1 MKLGRHMPISS
12 KPIEAVQIAQQIGCE
27 TIQIFVNNPMSWRQS
42 PDTPSQPGKI
52 DLPTAFAQACVKYG
66 QSPVVVHAPYLINL
80 ASPDNSIFDK
90 SVALL
95 RGTIQRAARF
105 GAQYVVFHIGSHR
118 GAGIEAGIQRIA
130 AGLRQALPETPDG
143 MMVLLENDVG
153 AGHEVGY
160 RIEHLAAA
168 LDLLPEYK
176 QRLGI
181 CLDTA
186 HLWGAGYNLGD
197 EEEVER
203 IIADVD
209 RLIGVQRLPV
219 IHLNDTKTALGGHRD
234 LHERIGEGIIP
245 AVGISA
251 LLRHPAL
258 QKTAFILETPIE
270 SLDKE
275 NDRPDWAKDT
285 AHLARVRALG
295 LAAAPLT
302 QANVTTP

>member
-12 KPIEAVQIAQQIGCE
+12 RPIQAVEIAQQIGCE
-27 TIQIFVNNPMSWRQS
+27 TMQIFVNNPMSWRQP
-42 PDTPSQPGKI
+42 PDIPSQPGKS
-52 DLPTAFAQACVKYG
+52 DLATAFTQACVKHG
-66 QSPVVVHAPYLINL
+66 QSPIVVHAPYLINL
-80 ASPDNSIFDK
+80 ASPENPIFDK

-95 RGTIQRAARF
+95 RGTMQRAARF

-130 AGLRQALPETPDG
+130 AGLRQVLPETPDG

-168 LDLLPEYK
+168 LHLLPEYK
-176 QRLGI
+176 QRLGV

-203 IIADVD
+203 IVADVD
-209 RLIGVQRLPV
+209 HLIGVQRLPV

-234 LHERIGEGIIP
+234 LHARIGEGIIP
-245 AVGISA
+245 ETGFKT

-258 QKTAFILETPIE
+258 QETAFILETPIE
-270 SLDKE
+270 SLDK
-275 NDRPDWAKDT
+275 DGDHPDWAKDKE
-285 AHLARVRALG
+285 HLARVRALS
-295 LAAAPLT
+295 LTEEPLT
-302 QANVTTP
+302 QANATTL

>member
-1 MKLGRHMPISS
+1 VKLGRHMPISS
-12 KPIEAVQIAQQIGCE
+12 KPIEAVETAQQIGCE
-27 TIQIFVNNPMSWRQS
+27 TIQIFVNNPMSWRQ
-42 PDTPSQPGKI
+42 PLDTPSQPGKI
-52 DLPTAFAQACVKYG
+52 DLATAFAQACAKYG

-80 ASPDNSIFDK
+80 ASPDTPIFDK

-95 RGTIQRAARF
+95 RGTIQRSARF
-105 GAQYVVFHIGSHR
+105 GAHYVVFHIGSHR
-118 GAGIEAGIQRIA
+118 GAGIEAGVQRIA
-130 AGLRQALPETPDG
+130 AGLRQVLPETPDG

-160 RIEHLAAA
+160 RIEHLADT
-168 LDLLPEYK
+168 LNLLPEYT
-176 QRLGI
+176 QRLGV

-186 HLWGAGYNLGD
+186 HLWGAGYNLGN
-197 EEEVER
+197 EEEIEHIV
-203 IIADVD
+203 ADID

-234 LHERIGEGIIP
+234 LHARIGEGIIP
-245 AVGISA
+245 VVGISA

-258 QKTAFILETPIE
+258 QETAFILETPIE

-275 NDRPDWAKDT
+275 NDRPDWAKDKE
-285 AHLARVRALG
+285 HLARVRALG